1 MFMDVCTHFSIV
13 NEAWFGVLECVCHM
27 MRCRTGMEIY
37 SSVPR
42 CSIIPVPLL
51 ITQQTV
57 SFSNSGLKHRAL
69 LEYQV

>member
-1 MFMDVCTHFSIV
+1 MFMDVCMHFSIV
-13 NEAWFGVLECVCHM
+13 NEAWFGALECVCHM

-51 ITQQTV
+51 ITQ
-57 SFSNSGLKHRAL
+57 
-69 LEYQV
+69 